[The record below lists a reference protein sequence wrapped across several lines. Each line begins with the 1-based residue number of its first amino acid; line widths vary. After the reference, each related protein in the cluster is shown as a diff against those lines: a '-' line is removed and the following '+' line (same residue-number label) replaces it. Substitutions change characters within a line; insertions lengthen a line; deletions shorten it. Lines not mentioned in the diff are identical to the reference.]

1 MAGEQ
6 VEPGQHPVDNVE
18 PGTGSEAPR
27 RSPEKVAPKP
37 ETPAPKV
44 EVHTRK
50 LPTAF
55 YVGAGVAAVGV
66 ALMLWAAWRREP

>member
-6 VEPGQHPVDNVE
+6 VEPGEHPVDTTE
-18 PGTGSEAPR
+18 PGAGSEAPR
-27 RSPEKVAPKP
+27 RSPEQVAPKP
-37 ETPAPKV
+37 EAPTPKV

-55 YVGAGVAAVGV
+55 YVGAGVATVGV
-66 ALMLWAAWRREP
+66 ALMLWAAWRRTP